1 MGKQTY
7 VKRKRLITLNHIHN
21 WWQTEGKDMHANK
34 RCPPLTCMIA
44 CSPNQINGGYHY
56 LNN

>member
-1 MGKQTY
+1 MGKQAY
-7 VKRKRLITLNHIHN
+7 VKRKRLKTLNHIHN

-44 CSPNQINGGYHY
+44 CSPN
-56 LNN
+56 